1 MNKFDLIKVIV
12 VSLVLATLIYPGFE
26 RLYLYK
32 QTNELEDLVMAPLE
46 FLGKDQIILS
56 NNDKYTRYGT
66 NYKELDL
73 LRERDLF
80 IGIKNEF
87 LFHEKWVNLSEER
100 NRIKRERWDDL
111 INLRTKLSNNEY
123 SVIIYGPATVEL
135 DLYSLIRGE
144 NLDNHCEIF
153 LLSEEHKCTLCKY
166 TTRIFFR
173 ENEICDNIMSDI
185 LDYYADNFYR
195 ICRFDELAANFKIR
209 GTMAY

>member
-32 QTNELEDLVMAPLE
+32 QNNELEDLVMAPLE

-56 NNDKYTRYGT
+56 NNDKFTRYGT

-100 NRIKRERWDDL
+100 NRVFEERL
-111 INLRTKLSNNEY
+111 T
-123 SVIIYGPATVEL
+123 
-135 DLYSLIRGE
+135 
-144 NLDNHCEIF
+144 
-153 LLSEEHKCTLCKY
+153 
-166 TTRIFFR
+166 
-173 ENEICDNIMSDI
+173 I
-185 LDYYADNFYR
+185 LKNNFYKK
-195 ICRFDELAANFKIR
+195 L
-209 GTMAY
+209 Y